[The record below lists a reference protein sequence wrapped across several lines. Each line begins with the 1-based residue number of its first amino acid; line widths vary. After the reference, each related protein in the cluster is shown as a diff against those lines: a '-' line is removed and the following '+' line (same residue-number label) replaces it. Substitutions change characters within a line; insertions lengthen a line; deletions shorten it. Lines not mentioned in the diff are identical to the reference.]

1 KGVNIRSRDTPRKV
15 SSGEKEMLMPIDPH
29 AHERARLM
37 AREEPP
43 LGVNETPNRRGTCA
57 PERGLLGHA
66 RLSALCL

>member
-1 KGVNIRSRDTPRKV
+1 
-15 SSGEKEMLMPIDPH
+15 MPIDPH
-29 AHERARLM
+29 AHERGRLM